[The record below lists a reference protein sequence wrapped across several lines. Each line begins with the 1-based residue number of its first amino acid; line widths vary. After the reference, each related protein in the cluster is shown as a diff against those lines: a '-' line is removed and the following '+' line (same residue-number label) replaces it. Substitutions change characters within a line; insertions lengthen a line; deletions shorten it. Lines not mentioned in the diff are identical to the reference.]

1 MRLTEEGAARTSE
14 VRVIMRVVVS
24 FMFGAG
30 EMLDKRLLNL
40 GV

>member
-1 MRLTEEGAARTSE
+1 MCLTEEGAARTSE